1 MPQGILSFPLVNK
14 PGEQHAISNAGYAVL
29 GLIIEK
35 VTNKRFEVVI
45 QENILEPLSMKDS
58 FFDVPSDKRDSVV
71 YAFDWQEWGINDTD
85 CRMPRSI
92 KGLYASLADIA
103 KFGQM
108 IVNQGTFEGTQ
119 ILSKHSIAL
128 MTTNRIS
135 GTSGLSIGK
144 VNEKHQF
151 GLGWFIIEDSQAETM
166 SPGTIW
172 QGNSVCGLYIDP
184 REELIYTFFTPNPT
198 WNFEDT
204 NTRPRCIV
212 WSALIPNQQDT
223 APGNSSTAYT
233 LPPKNAAVSK
243 LDAHL
248 KTLVADKSIQGAG
261 YLLCSGDEVWAKD
274 AIGSRMYQEEQAT
287 LTTDALYFVSTL
299 NKLLTILA
307 VMQLAQDGKL
317 MLTQPVKDYI
327 SELDTNSHRAVQI
340 LHLLNHTSGIAPEPG
355 LLGEPNP
362 NGWWEYRFLYDGEKE
377 KSAKWIK
384 AILTGPLRGIP
395 E

>member
-1 MPQGILSFPLVNK
+1 
-14 PGEQHAISNAGYAVL
+14 
-29 GLIIEK
+29 
-35 VTNKRFEVVI
+35 
-45 QENILEPLSMKDS
+45 
-58 FFDVPSDKRDSVV
+58 
-71 YAFDWQEWGINDTD
+71 
-85 CRMPRSI
+85 
-92 KGLYASLADIA
+92 
-103 KFGQM
+103 
-108 IVNQGTFEGTQ
+108 
-119 ILSKHSIAL
+119 
-128 MTTNRIS
+128 
-135 GTSGLSIGK
+135 
-144 VNEKHQF
+144 
-151 GLGWFIIEDSQAETM
+151 M

-307 VMQLAQDGKL
+307 VMQLARDGNCWWKSRSR
-317 MLTQPVKDYI
+317 TI
-327 SELDTNSHRAVQI
+327 S
-340 LHLLNHTSGIAPEPG
+340 LN
-355 LLGEPNP
+355 
-362 NGWWEYRFLYDGEKE
+362 
-377 KSAKWIK
+377 
-384 AILTGPLRGIP
+384 
-395 E
+395 